1 MPILLPK
8 LLDIARTIGDVSYIK
23 LLYYPDSVVVMEC
36 ILLTLLSVVTVLV
49 LYHLLTKKENR
60 YPPGPFVFPIVG
72 NLPQLI
78 MAGSLS
84 NFADLYRKQFGNV
97 SEIVKYF

>member
-1 MPILLPK
+1 MEYL
-8 LLDIARTIGDVSYIK
+8 TII
-23 LLYYPDSVVVMEC
+23 
-36 ILLTLLSVVTVLV
+36 LLSVITALV